1 MRNDTKFIYSLSQ
14 KNRYNT
20 ESRNKRRSG
29 LFYMAIQYKFL
40 TIPLLLLI
48 ISCNNTDKEKEADQA
63 NAETDINI
71 ATSFIRT
78 TLDGNY
84 DKARNYILADS
95 VNNNYIDVYER
106 AYKEKMN
113 PDDKRSYRESTI
125 RIIDNIK
132 QNDSVTLITYSNSFK
147 DMPTKLKV
155 IKQNNKWLIDF
166 KYTVQPDTLPKLPIK
181 PGN

>member
-1 MRNDTKFIYSLSQ
+1 MRTKL
-14 KNRYNT
+14 
-20 ESRNKRRSG
+20 
-29 LFYMAIQYKFL
+29 LLA
-40 TIPLLLLI
+40 PLLLLAV
-48 ISCNNTDKEKEADQA
+48 SCNNTNKEKEAAPA
-63 NAETDINI
+63 NADTDINI

-84 DKARNYILADS
+84 DKARNFILPDS

-106 AYKEKMN
+106 AYKEKMA

-125 RIIDNIK
+125 RIIDNLK
-132 QNDSVTLITYSNSFK
+132 QSDSVTLITYSNSFK
-147 DMPTKLKV
+147 HMPTKLKV

-166 KYTVQPDTLPKLPIK
+166 KYTVEPDTLPIPQPK

>member
-1 MRNDTKFIYSLSQ
+1 MR
-14 KNRYNT
+14 
-20 ESRNKRRSG
+20 KR
-29 LFYMAIQYKFL
+29 LLL
-40 TIPLLLLI
+40 TPLLLLA
-48 ISCNNTDKEKEADQA
+48 ISCNNTDKKKETAEA
-63 NAETDINI
+63 NADTDINI

-84 DKARNYILADS
+84 DKARNYILPDS

-106 AYKEKMN
+106 AYKEKMA
-113 PDDKRSYRESTI
+113 PDDKRSYRESSI
-125 RIIDNIK
+125 HIIDNIK

-166 KYTVQPDTLPKLPIK
+166 KYTVQPDTLPKLPVK

>member
-1 MRNDTKFIYSLSQ
+1 MRNKL
-14 KNRYNT
+14 
-20 ESRNKRRSG
+20 
-29 LFYMAIQYKFL
+29 LLA
-40 TIPLLLLI
+40 PLLLFA
-48 ISCNNTDKEKEADQA
+48 ISCNNPDKEKEADQA
-63 NAETDINI
+63 NADTDINI

-106 AYKEKMN
+106 AYKEKMA

-155 IKQNNKWLIDF
+155 VKLNNKWLIDF
-166 KYTVQPDTLPKLPIK
+166 KYTVQPDTLSKPQPKPR
-181 PGN
+181 N

>member
-1 MRNDTKFIYSLSQ
+1 MRNIL
-14 KNRYNT
+14 
-20 ESRNKRRSG
+20 
-29 LFYMAIQYKFL
+29 LLA
-40 TIPLLLLI
+40 PLLLLAAG
-48 ISCNNTDKEKEADQA
+48 CNDTDKEKETDPVNAD
-63 NAETDINI
+63 TDINI

-84 DKARNYILADS
+84 DKARNYVLPDS

-106 AYKEKMN
+106 AYKEKMA

-125 RIIDNIK
+125 RIIDNVK

-147 DMPTKLKV
+147 HMPTKLKV

-166 KYTVQPDTLPKLPIK
+166 KYTVEPDTLSKPQLK